1 MLDRGAPVFP
11 YTGAPCLLPT
21 LHAASTLRMNIG
33 LGQAMALG
41 SAATWA
47 FGVILAR
54 QLGSTLPPAALNL
67 FKNGLV
73 LAVLTPLAI
82 FSTRGQLPSLT
93 GSQLL
98 LSLISGVM
106 GIAVADTL
114 YFRALNELGAGRMG
128 VVGNLYSPLVLVLGF
143 LFLDERLGA
152 WQWLGFALVAMG
164 VLLVARPPRQWQTH
178 PTHTLRGVVIGLV
191 SIALMAVSI
200 VMLKHVL
207 EAQPLLWITL
217 LRLAGAVTGLL
228 LLAAW
233 PRMRR
238 HFRFVASAVPWPR
251 LVVAALC
258 GQGLSMVLWLG
269 GYKYAPAAVAAILN
283 ESASVFLV
291 ILGALWLREPLGKRA
306 VAGVALTFTGIACM
320 LAARPL

>member
-1 MLDRGAPVFP
+1 
-11 YTGAPCLLPT
+11 
-21 LHAASTLRMNIG
+21 MNIG
-33 LGQAMALG
+33 LGHALALA

-54 QLGSTLPPAALNL
+54 QLGATLPPAALNL

-73 LAVLTPLAI
+73 LAVLAPLALI
-82 FSTRGQLPSLT
+82 STHGQLPALT
-93 GSQLL
+93 GAQLA
-98 LSLISGVM
+98 LSLASGVL

-128 VVGNLYSPLVLVLGF
+128 VVGNLYSPLVLVLG
-143 LFLDERLGA
+143 LVFLDERLGP
-152 WQWLGFALVAMG
+152 WQWLGFVLVAGG
-164 VLLVARPPRQWQTH
+164 VALVARPARRASSAPH
-178 PTHTLRGVVIGLV
+178 SLRGVGIGLA
-191 SIALMAVSI
+191 SIALMALSI

-207 EAQPLLWITL
+207 EAQPLLWISL
-217 LRLAGAVTGLL
+217 LRLAGAVAGLAL
-228 LLAAW
+228 LRTW

-238 HFRFVASAVPWPR
+238 HFQFVAAQVPWPR

-291 ILGALWLREPLGKRA
+291 ILGALWLREPLGRRA
-306 VAGVALTFTGIACM
+306 LAGVALTFTGIVCI
-320 LAARPL
+320 LAASPS

>member
-1 MLDRGAPVFP
+1 
-11 YTGAPCLLPT
+11 
-21 LHAASTLRMNIG
+21 MNIG
-33 LGQAMALG
+33 LGEAMALG

-73 LAVLTPLAI
+73 LAALTPLALL
-82 FSTRGQLPSLT
+82 STHGQLPTLT
-93 GSQLL
+93 TMQLV
-98 LSLISGVM
+98 LSLISGIM
-106 GIAVADTL
+106 GIAIADTL

-143 LFLDERLGA
+143 LFLDERLGP
-152 WQWLGFALVAMG
+152 WQWLGFAFVAAG
-164 VLLVARPPRQWQTH
+164 VLLVARPPKQWQTH

-228 LLAAW
+228 LMAAW

-238 HFRFVASAVPWPR
+238 HFHFVASAVPWPR

>member
-1 MLDRGAPVFP
+1 
-11 YTGAPCLLPT
+11 
-21 LHAASTLRMNIG
+21 
-33 LGQAMALG
+33 MALG

-54 QLGSTLPPAALNL
+54 QLGRSLPPAALNL

-73 LAVLTPLAI
+73 LVVLTPLALI
-82 FSTRGQLPSLT
+82 STHGQLPSLT

-98 LSLISGVM
+98 LSLASGVM

-128 VVGNLYSPLVLVLGF
+128 VVGNLYSPLVLVLGYAF
-143 LFLDERLGA
+143 LGERLA
-152 WQWLGFALVAMG
+152 PWQWLGFALVATG
-164 VLLVARPPRQWQTH
+164 VVLVARPASSSQAH
-178 PTHTLRGVVIGLV
+178 SGHSLRGVMIGLV
-191 SIALMAVSI
+191 SIALMAISI

-207 EAQPLLWITL
+207 EARSLLWITV
-217 LRLAGAVTGLL
+217 LRLAGAVSGLL

-233 PRMRR
+233 RRTRR
-238 HFRFVASAVPWPR
+238 HFHFQPSAVPWPR
-251 LVVAALC
+251 LVLAALC

-283 ESASVFLV
+283 ETASVFLV
-291 ILGALWLREPLGKRA
+291 ILGALWLREPLGRRA

-320 LAARPL
+320 LATRLP

>member
-1 MLDRGAPVFP
+1 
-11 YTGAPCLLPT
+11 
-21 LHAASTLRMNIG
+21 MNIG
-33 LGQAMALG
+33 LGHALALA

-54 QLGSTLPPAALNL
+54 QLGATLPPAALNL

-73 LAVLTPLAI
+73 LAVLAPLALI
-82 FSTRGQLPSLT
+82 STHGQLPTLT
-93 GSQLL
+93 GTQLA
-98 LSLISGVM
+98 LSLASGVL

-128 VVGNLYSPLVLVLGF
+128 VVGNLYSPLVLVLG
-143 LFLDERLGA
+143 LVFLDERLGP
-152 WQWLGFALVAMG
+152 WQWLGFALVAGG
-164 VLLVARPPRQWQTH
+164 VALVARPARRASPASH
-178 PTHTLRGVVIGLV
+178 SLRGVGIGLT
-191 SIALMAVSI
+191 SIALMAISI

-207 EAQPLLWITL
+207 EAQPLLWISL
-217 LRLAGAVTGLL
+217 LRLAGAVAGLAL
-228 LLAAW
+228 LRTW

-238 HFRFVASAVPWPR
+238 HFQFVAAQVPWPR

-291 ILGALWLREPLGKRA
+291 ILGALWLREPLGRRA
-306 VAGVALTFTGIACM
+306 LAGVVLTFTGIVCM
-320 LAARPL
+320 LAASPS